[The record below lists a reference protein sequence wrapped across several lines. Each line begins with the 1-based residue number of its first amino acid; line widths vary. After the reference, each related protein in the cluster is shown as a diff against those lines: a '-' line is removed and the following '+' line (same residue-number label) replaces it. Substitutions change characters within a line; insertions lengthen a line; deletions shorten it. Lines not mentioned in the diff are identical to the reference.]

1 MMKKRLNKN
10 LGEVDGTITKVLEDA
25 IPVLNK
31 LKTAQEVS
39 DFVEL
44 TFATNAINTPKSNQI
59 LEKLKKSANF
69 TKSIQFLWNTML
81 AGENMATF

>member
-25 IPVLNK
+25 IPVMNK

-39 DFVEL
+39 DFVEF

-59 LEKLKKSANF
+59 LEWLKKSSNF